1 MRQLTRSGLADL
13 FMISNKITSSSQKAG
28 VVLTLVLGIIG
39 LSLLVWPNKEP
50 LSTELISEI
59 QPVTVLPD
67 FGSNPSVQ
75 GRKLSFFNYLEDYV
89 VAANAELEAERK
101 SITRI
106 MSLVSRDGEV
116 SDGDKLMIG
125 DAYDRYGVITNNLLS
140 QSSFDQLLLK
150 VDQVPVSLAL
160 AQAANESA
168 WGTSRFAITG
178 KNIFGQWCYREGCG
192 MVPKK
197 REGGARHEVRSFNT
211 IAESV
216 EAYLFNLNTNTF
228 YEGFRLVR
236 GEMRATGKELD
247 SFELAFHLN
256 RYSERGESYID
267 EIQTLIEQNL
277 LTHRD

>member
-1 MRQLTRSGLADL
+1 
-13 FMISNKITSSSQKAG
+13 MISNKVESNAQKAG
-28 VVLTLVLGIIG
+28 VVLALVLGVTG
-39 LSLLVWPNKEP
+39 LILLVWPNEEP
-50 LSTELISEI
+50 LSTQLISEI
-59 QPVTVLPD
+59 QPITVLPD
-67 FGSNPSVQ
+67 FGSNPSVR

-89 VAANAELEAERK
+89 VAANAELEGERS
-101 SITRI
+101 SIIRI
-106 MSLVSRDGEV
+106 MSLASRDGEL
-116 SDGDKLMIG
+116 SDADKLMIDG
-125 DAYDRYGVITNNLLS
+125 VYDRYGIITNNLLS

-178 KNIFGQWCYREGCG
+178 KNIYGQWCYREGCG
-192 MVPKK
+192 MVPNK

-216 EAYLFNLNTNTF
+216 KAYLLNLNSNTF
-228 YEGFRLVR
+228 YEDFRFAR

-247 SFELAFHLN
+247 SFELASHLN
-256 RYSERGESYID
+256 RYSERGESYVD